1 MLSVGDY
8 AALHRAEGKDVPDLS
23 VVERKGIGD
32 LFHAFTANYDAE
44 RAKILKAKELGLT
57 YILAIE
63 ASFTEVL
70 KGHAYWK
77 DGELHESKKS
87 GLAMIRQLCTVARKY
102 QVEVWFCNG
111 RREMALRILEYFL
124 AAERV
129 KPDV

>member
-87 GLAMIRQLCTVARKY
+87 GLAMIRQLMTLQRKY
-102 QVEVWFCNG
+102 GIQVVFCQS
-111 RREMALRILEYFL
+111 RREMAMWIQEYFL
-124 AAERV
+124 ASERV
-129 KPDV
+129 HPDV